1 MNPNEREREKR
12 MRNWREFLRSED
24 GPTATEYAVMLSLII
39 VVVVGT
45 IRVLGWH
52 VRDNMQTSADT
63 IDSVI

>member
-1 MNPNEREREKR
+1 

-52 VRDNMQTSADT
+52 VRDNMKTSADT